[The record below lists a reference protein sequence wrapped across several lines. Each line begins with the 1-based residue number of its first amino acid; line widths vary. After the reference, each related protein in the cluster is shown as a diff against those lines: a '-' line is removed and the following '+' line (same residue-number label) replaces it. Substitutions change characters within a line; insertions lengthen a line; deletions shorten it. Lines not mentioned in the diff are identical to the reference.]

1 MKVKNVYYTFF
12 IFIVLAILCYPIIS
26 TYAFENK
33 KSDIYGMVR
42 KIRGQKVTIRG
53 QIHITDEKNAMIMVT

>member
-1 MKVKNVYYTFF
+1 
-12 IFIVLAILCYPIIS
+12 
-26 TYAFENK
+26 
-33 KSDIYGMVR
+33 MVR